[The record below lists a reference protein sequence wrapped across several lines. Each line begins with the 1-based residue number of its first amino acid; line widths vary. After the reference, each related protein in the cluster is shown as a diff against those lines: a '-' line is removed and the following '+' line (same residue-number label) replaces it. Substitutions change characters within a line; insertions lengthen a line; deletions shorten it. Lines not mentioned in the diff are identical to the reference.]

1 MVLAQPKSRRNICR
15 ETQMPSENEE
25 CGAFFVYKTRGVK
38 VVNPYQLGARIRVQ
52 GIIPC
57 RELRCRESLPIK
69 KGKNEHLER
78 LPQKSGNAA
87 AYLPRV
93 TR

>member
-1 MVLAQPKSRRNICR
+1 
-15 ETQMPSENEE
+15 MPSANEE

-57 RELRCRESLPIK
+57 REYNFIPFDLLLRDLSAEIISADLSAGIMPAILLSEC
-69 KGKNEHLER
+69 EH
-78 LPQKSGNAA
+78 
-87 AYLPRV
+87 
-93 TR
+93 